1 MAAEVVIHANH
12 IMQPVRKR
20 GFRSQAVIHSQHLH
34 AAFVRELYRNG
45 IVGIA
50 VSGYITSTVQV
61 KNDRGVCMNARGRDP
76 MRLYPLHNSPFQP
89 LYDGRL
95 CFENW
100 SLAPFIHVPPMFL
113 SRKMILR
120 VSNILKEAL
129 RSKSNDQTFC
139 RVNNERV
146 ELCKMIGEGCV
157 QM

>member
-12 IMQPVRKR
+12 IMQPARKR

-76 MRLYPLHNSPFQP
+76 MSLYPRHNGSFQCIVHVYFFTQSLYMMVDGVSKIGQEIGMGKTFSPFVSFWIIFFLWMIYP
-89 LYDGRL
+89 FRL
-95 CFENW
+95 
-100 SLAPFIHVPPMFL
+100 
-113 SRKMILR
+113 
-120 VSNILKEAL
+120 
-129 RSKSNDQTFC
+129 
-139 RVNNERV
+139 
-146 ELCKMIGEGCV
+146 
-157 QM
+157 